1 MTAVPVV
8 KCRGNLWAAANGF
21 IVIKRETS
29 VQDAI
34 RSYAIFIDGKRHGRI
49 WASRTR
55 RIEVSEGQHS
65 VLLRIMTGSASSN
78 ELQIEVLSEQESI
91 VRTTDRS
98 IGSLIKA
105 PLAIPAG
112 MKAQATG
119 QPIKSSVYSPPWI
132 HVIVEEPGKPARRV
146 PLEPN

>member
-1 MTAVPVV
+1 V
-8 KCRGNLWAAANGF
+8 ANGI

-34 RSYAIFIDGKRHGRI
+34 RSYAIFIDGKRQGRI
-49 WASRTR
+49 WASKTR
-55 RIEVSEGQHS
+55 RFEVSEGQHS

-78 ELQIEVLSEQESI
+78 ELQIEVLPGQESI
-91 VRTTDRS
+91 IRTTDRS

-132 HVIVEEPGKPARRV
+132 HVMVEEPGKPARRV
-146 PLEPN
+146 PLDPN